1 MIQMTPIEA
10 KVYIQR
16 QKQRVDVAL
25 TLSVSYREWKEGT
38 LQGINI
44 KRAVEL
50 TNELFDA
57 LDKGN

>member
-1 MIQMTPIEA
+1 MTQMTPIEA

-25 TLSVSYREWKEGT
+25 ALAISYTEWQKGT

-50 TNELFDA
+50 TNELFDE